1 MKSSIW
7 ACAAAL
13 AAALWGAS
21 IASAPAQ
28 ESQGSA
34 SPTYLTFGKA
44 RGMYYTPASGPTPH
58 VAFLAIHRTAD
69 YLQHPSCLE
78 LPKRGFAALCM
89 NTRFENSEFDVDWDR
104 IALDVKAGMEFL
116 RKQPGIRTIILFAHS
131 GGGPSLSFY
140 QAVAENGVAYCQ
152 DPHRIWPCRGD
163 LADLPRADAMV
174 FADAHP
180 GPGVTTLRNL
190 SGAIVDETPGKIDP
204 MLDPFDPKN
213 GYNPDGESNYS
224 PDFQARY
231 FAAQSRRMNRLIDQS
246 LDRMAAIREGN
257 GPYPDNDVLI
267 IPDGGN
273 PGAGPGATSQLASF
287 ETDLPSRATS
297 VPRKLLQNDGT
308 IVEEVVKSVGP
319 PDHISAK
326 LTRGFDTG
334 TKILSLRSF
343 LSTNAVYST
352 NSYDG
357 IDYCSSNTS
366 TICALHSISVPV
378 LVMGMG
384 EHYFIRDS
392 ENEYEVAKNPDK
404 DLIYIEGST
413 HGFTPCSNCGKPAS
427 AYSNVRRNLFDY
439 VAAWANKRYPGG
451 E

>member
-1 MKSSIW
+1 MRNW
-7 ACAAAL
+7 VWVGMAAL
-13 AAALWGAS
+13 AAGLCGAP
-21 IASAPAQ
+21 INARAQ
-28 ESQGSA
+28 DNQA
-34 SPTYLTFGKA
+34 ANAPTYLVFGQA
-44 RGMYYTPASGPTPH
+44 RGMYYRPPSGPPPH

-89 NTRFENSEFDVDWDR
+89 NTRFENSEFGVDWDR

-116 RKQPGIRTIILFAHS
+116 RKQPGIQTVILFAHS

-140 QAVAENGVAYCQ
+140 QAVAENGIAYCQ
-152 DPHRIWPCRGD
+152 DPHRIWPCRDD
-163 LADLPRADAMV
+163 LAGLPRADAIV

-190 SGAIVDETPGKIDP
+190 SGAIVDETPGKLDP
-204 MLDPFDPKN
+204 ALDPFDPKN
-213 GYNPDGESNYS
+213 GYNPNGESNY
-224 PDFQARY
+224 PADFQKRY
-231 FAAQSRRMNRLIDQS
+231 FEAQSRRMNRLIDQS

-257 GPYPDNDVLI
+257 GPYPDNDLLV

-273 PGAGPGATSQLASF
+273 PGAGPGGTSQLQSF
-287 ETDLPSRATS
+287 ETGLPSRATS
-297 VPRKLLQNDGT
+297 QPRKLLQNDGT

-319 PDHISAK
+319 PDLVSAK
-326 LTRGFDTG
+326 LTRAFNTG

-343 LSTNAVYST
+343 LSTNAVYSS

-357 IDYCSSNTS
+357 IDYCTSNTS
-366 TICALHSISVPV
+366 TICALHSISVPI

-392 ENEYEVAKNPDK
+392 ENEYEAGKNPDK

-413 HGFTPCSNCGKPAS
+413 HGMTPCANCGKPVS
-427 AYSNVRRNLFDY
+427 AYSNVRKNLFDY
-439 VAAWANKRYPGG
+439 VAQWANKHYPNAK
-451 E
+451 